1 MPLIAIIDQ
10 SSVNSAWL
18 GKGLSLIEGNPI
30 IFFEH
35 NEKIMRL
42 SPPKFDKK
50 LRRPLWQS

>member
-35 NEKIMRL
+35 NEKIMLIATQIR
-42 SPPKFDKK
+42 
-50 LRRPLWQS
+50 